1 MYIGGTGLEGLHHL
15 IWEVMDNS
23 IDEAMAGFCNDI
35 HISLPPGNLVRVID
49 NGRGIPVD
57 MHKQYKNRPRA
68 GTYQTPCRW

>member
-1 MYIGGTGLEGLHHL
+1 
-15 IWEVMDNS
+15 MDNS

-57 MHKQYKNRPRA
+57 MHKQYKNRPSSWYLPNSMPVVSLIIIYIR
-68 GTYQTPCRW
+68 